1 MDKDLETR
9 VVETRRLLDSLR
21 EDKVRKEERLANL
34 TKQKSDI
41 EKQLKGLGL
50 DPSKLE
56 DIIKEKSEELEAKVA
71 KFEEDTA
78 SLASALAAIQDKLA
92 EA

>member
-1 MDKDLETR
+1 
-9 VVETRRLLDSLR
+9 
-21 EDKVRKEERLANL
+21 VRKEERLANL

-71 KFEEDTA
+71 KFERDTEN
-78 SLASALAAIQDKLA
+78 LATALSAIQEKLA

>member
-1 MDKDLETR
+1 MDTDLESR
-9 VVETRRLLDSLR
+9 VMETRRVLESLR

-34 TKQKSDI
+34 TQQKADI
-41 EKQLKGLGL
+41 EKQLKSLGL

-56 DIIKEKSEELEAKVA
+56 DIISEKTSELESKVA
-71 KFEEDTA
+71 KFEQDTGH
-78 SLASALAAIQDKLA
+78 LAKSLAAIQEKLA